1 MVKRVTN
8 KGKVIDIETL
18 IAQNSDTPAMGNM
31 RVNAKGD
38 LLGKN
43 GEVVQRNE
51 DRVRAYYEGNPKS
64 STAKSSLKGA
74 MPDQEPQQQSAMN
87 PSVKTAQAQ
96 KTEADQSVMNA
107 VEPAPV
113 QEQPPTLTEERKI
126 VSYKEVEKPN
136 GDIEMVPVFEDDWSE
151 DE

>member
-74 MPDQEPQQQSAMN
+74 MPDQEPQQQTAMD

-96 KTEADQSVMNA
+96 KTEADQSVMN
-107 VEPAPV
+107 PV
-113 QEQPPTLTEERKI
+113 EQPTDKKP
-126 VSYKEVEKPN
+126 VGYKEVEMPN
-136 GDIEMVPVFEDDWSE
+136 GDIEMVPIYEDDWS
-151 DE
+151 DES

>member
-74 MPDQEPQQQSAMN
+74 MPDQEPQQQSAMS

-96 KTEADQSVMNA
+96 KTEADQSVMN
-107 VEPAPV
+107 PV
-113 QEQPPTLTEERKI
+113 EQPTDKKP
-126 VSYKEVEKPN
+126 VGYKEVEMPN
-136 GDIEMVPVFEDDWSE
+136 GDIEMVPIYEDDWS
-151 DE
+151 DES

>member
-74 MPDQEPQQQSAMN
+74 MPDQEPQKQTAMD

-96 KTEADQSVMNA
+96 KTEADQSVMN
-107 VEPAPV
+107 PV
-113 QEQPPTLTEERKI
+113 EQPTDKKP
-126 VSYKEVEKPN
+126 VGYKEVEMPN
-136 GDIEMVPVFEDDWSE
+136 GDIEMVPIYEDDWS
-151 DE
+151 DES

>member
-31 RVNAKGD
+31 KVNAKGD

-43 GEVVQRNE
+43 GEVIQRNE
-51 DRVRAYYEGNPKS
+51 DRVRSYYEDNPKS

-74 MPDQEPQQQSAMN
+74 MPDQEPQQQTAMD
-87 PSVKTAQAQ
+87 PSLKTAQSQ

-107 VEPAPV
+107 VEQPV
-113 QEQPPTLTEERKI
+113 DKKP
-126 VSYKEVEKPN
+126 VGYKEVEMPN
-136 GDIEMVPVFEDDWSE
+136 GDIEMVPIYEDDWS
-151 DE
+151 DES